1 VRWVASEFQ
10 FDGLVRRKQMHVGRI
25 SQCDTRAVQWPR
37 SLLIA
42 GGGDQDTDTAA
53 AVDAAARLWCAHV
66 IRT

>member
-1 VRWVASEFQ
+1 VSSSLMDWYGVSKCTSA
-10 FDGLVRRKQMHVGRI
+10 VC